1 MLNNLSAMGYFLDP
15 KSCIWMRPNYP
26 GIAYCDGNEIEDR
39 IAVAIRQSQD
49 ITVFSSELSQHCTD
63 WPSIY
68 HLSNSRANILRP
80 FKSLLSGDIL
90 EIGAGCGAI
99 TRYLGECGGKVLAL
113 EGSPRRAE
121 IARSR
126 TRDLSNVTVVAD
138 NFENF
143 KSNKRYDVITLIG
156 VLEYAN
162 MFVKGDNPALA
173 MLAHVSSMLKP
184 NGKLIVAIENQL
196 GLKYFAGAPED
207 HIGIEMYGIEGLY
220 KKNQP
225 QTYGSRVLEDMLK
238 QAGFACSDFMAPFP
252 DYKLPTS
259 IIGKSGFLHKGFDA
273 AAFAWQNAKRD
284 LQLPPHLA
292 FSPELAWPPIFQNG
306 IAVDLA
312 NSFLI
317 ISHKSFTEDFAKNNL
332 AWHFSTNRKKEYCKQ
347 TTFIERSN
355 GSIEVQYLAL
365 EPKRINKS
373 KASKVIFSFPENDK
387 YYQGELLHYKL
398 IKTVSQDG
406 WCIDDL
412 SILVKKYLTI
422 LSRESSLCCSDKN
435 TMLPGEYIDI
445 IPQNIIINND
455 DSWSIIDKEWKLINS
470 VSVGRVLFRSLLG
483 IIYSTT
489 RFGLASTNIIYTP
502 IQFIESV
509 YNSIDISITGEEILE
524 YAKQEYEFQEIIA
537 LQRLSLDDFLN
548 WISGSELNVY
558 NYNKLLFLKSSQ
570 VAQSRGFIAEKE
582 GVIAEK
588 DGVIVSLNEEVVSRE
603 GQIQAL
609 AAQVSEKEGIIAE
622 KEGIIAEK
630 EGIIA
635 ENEGII
641 AENEGI
647 IAENEGVIAVKGKII
662 VDLENQL
669 LEKKEALT
677 GLSSEIDNLIES
689 LSRSEVYAD
698 GLRGMISEKDIEI
711 GVLSEGVNNRDA
723 QISVLHEHIAE
734 KENVMSQRD
743 QDLQHLRAYLDLV
756 KSSWSWRLTA
766 PLRAVQEKAIS
777 IVQTLKRYRMAA
789 WIIWTHRKTGVFDP
803 QWYLLRYPDI
813 KASGMNPW
821 WHFAMYGLY
830 EGRAPHEGF
839 DVAYYAD
846 NNQDIASAFTN
857 PLLHYAL
864 WGYSENRPWRAPASN
879 STTGEHDIKVPRAL
893 GRLAQPPIERLSAY
907 PQRQWPLISVVMPT
921 YNTPISFLD
930 RAIESVRTQKY
941 PYWELCIADDC
952 SASEDV
958 RARLKVQ
965 AASDTRIKLVCNT
978 QNRGISC
985 ATNSAVAV
993 ATGSFCALLDHDD
1006 ELAPE
1011 ALAEVAVAILENPD
1025 ADVVYTDQD
1034 KIDEDGIR
1042 FEPFHKPAWSPI
1054 YLQGVMYIGH
1064 LLVVRTEVLHKVG
1077 GCDSRYDKIQDF
1089 ELMLRLHEV
1098 GAEVIHIPKILY
1110 HWRTLP
1116 GSIAASTDA
1125 KGNIESLQAA
1135 AVQSHLDRQRLPLQ
1149 TKAHPSL
1156 PHRIQL
1162 FSAAKSDSRL
1172 VSIIIPTQDAPEHI
1186 RRCLDTLFGMTRGC
1200 SFEVII
1206 ADTGTTDSDAIE
1218 AQNTYPVKRI
1228 ECPGPFN
1235 FSRANNIAAREAKGE
1250 FLLFLNNDTEVV
1262 DPDWLLTLLAHHSLP
1277 NVGAVGPILI
1287 YPNGEVQHAGVVI
1300 GARGTAD
1307 HILRHVN
1314 PMCDGYAGSLP
1325 CAREVSAVTAACMMM
1340 PRDLFIELGGFNE
1353 DYARHYQDTDLCL
1366 RIREAG
1372 RSILHVGNVHLK
1384 HHESVSRGGIYDM
1397 VDRAIFQDRWFS
1409 ILTEG
1414 DPFYNPNF
1422 KLDILNYT
1430 LR

>member
-1 MLNNLSAMGYFLDP
+1 MVIKKELESDLLKASAFETSQIVESAWIGHNPFANWLIRNFKPSLLVELGTHNGNSYFTFCQSIVEAELKTKCFAVDTWQGDEHAGIYDDKVYEEVSRHNQSQYSSFSELIRSTFDSTVDRFEDGTIDLLHIDGLHTYEAVKHDFETWRTKVSKNGLILFHDICVRERGFGVWKLWSELIVEYPNHFEFDHAYGLGVLNLEKDHEHHVILDL
-15 KSCIWMRPNYP
+15 
-26 GIAYCDGNEIEDR
+26 NEIKKK
-39 IAVAIRQSQD
+39 
-49 ITVFSSELSQHCTD
+49 H
-63 WPSIY
+63 
-68 HLSNSRANILRP
+68 
-80 FKSLLSGDIL
+80 GDIFSAFGKHQCNIQEL
-90 EIGAGCGAI
+90 QSRNHEIGALSETVASRDGQI
-99 TRYLGECGGKVLAL
+99 AL
-113 EGSPRRAE
+113 IQGVIAE
-121 IARSR
+121 
-126 TRDLSNVTVVAD
+126 
-138 NFENF
+138 
-143 KSNKRYDVITLIG
+143 K
-156 VLEYAN
+156 
-162 MFVKGDNPALA
+162 
-173 MLAHVSSMLKP
+173 
-184 NGKLIVAIENQL
+184 
-196 GLKYFAGAPED
+196 
-207 HIGIEMYGIEGLY
+207 
-220 KKNQP
+220 
-225 QTYGSRVLEDMLK
+225 
-238 QAGFACSDFMAPFP
+238 
-252 DYKLPTS
+252 
-259 IIGKSGFLHKGFDA
+259 
-273 AAFAWQNAKRD
+273 
-284 LQLPPHLA
+284 
-292 FSPELAWPPIFQNG
+292 
-306 IAVDLA
+306 
-312 NSFLI
+312 
-317 ISHKSFTEDFAKNNL
+317 
-332 AWHFSTNRKKEYCKQ
+332 
-347 TTFIERSN
+347 
-355 GSIEVQYLAL
+355 
-365 EPKRINKS
+365 
-373 KASKVIFSFPENDK
+373 
-387 YYQGELLHYKL
+387 
-398 IKTVSQDG
+398 
-406 WCIDDL
+406 
-412 SILVKKYLTI
+412 
-422 LSRESSLCCSDKN
+422 
-435 TMLPGEYIDI
+435 
-445 IPQNIIINND
+445 
-455 DSWSIIDKEWKLINS
+455 
-470 VSVGRVLFRSLLG
+470 
-483 IIYSTT
+483 
-489 RFGLASTNIIYTP
+489 
-502 IQFIESV
+502 ESV
-509 YNSIDISITGEEILE
+509 
-524 YAKQEYEFQEIIA
+524 
-537 LQRLSLDDFLN
+537 
-548 WISGSELNVY
+548 
-558 NYNKLLFLKSSQ
+558 
-570 VAQSRGFIAEKE
+570 IAEKE
-582 GVIAEK
+582 GVIA
-588 DGVIVSLNEEVVSRE
+588 GLNEEVASRE
-603 GQIQAL
+603 GQIQDLVAK
-609 AAQVSEKEGIIAE
+609 VSEKEG
-622 KEGIIAEK
+622 
-630 EGIIA
+630 
-635 ENEGII
+635 
-641 AENEGI
+641 
-647 IAENEGVIAVKGKII
+647 VIAAKDQII
-662 VDLENQL
+662 IDSENQL
-669 LEKKEALT
+669 LEKKEAFA
-677 GLSSEIDNLIES
+677 GLSSKTDKLRES
-689 LSRSEVYAD
+689 LSLKAQQIE
-698 GLRGMISEKDIEI
+698 GLQRDISEKDNEI
-711 GVLSEGVNNRDA
+711 GALSEAVGNRDR
-723 QISVLHEHIAE
+723 QISGLQRHIAE
-734 KENVMSQRD
+734 KENVISQRD
-743 QDLQHLRAYLDLV
+743 HDLQHIRSYLDLV
-756 KSSWSWRLTA
+756 KSSLSWRLTA
-766 PLRAVQEKAIS
+766 PLRRVQEKVKS
-777 IVQTLKRYRMAA
+777 VVQTLKRYRLAA

-803 QWYLLRYPDI
+803 EWYLQSNPDVREKRI
-813 KASGMNPW
+813 NPW

-864 WGYSENRPWRAPASN
+864 WGYSENRPWRAPSSN
-879 STTGEHDIKVPRAL
+879 IPTGELDIKVPRAL

-921 YNTPISFLD
+921 YNTPITFLD

-941 PYWELCIADDC
+941 PYWELCIVDD
-952 SASEDV
+952 SSPNEDV
-958 RARLKVQ
+958 RARLIVQ
-965 AASDTRIKLVCNT
+965 AASDTRIKLVFNT

-985 ATNSAVAV
+985 STNSAVAV
-993 ATGSFCALLDHDD
+993 ATGSFCAFLDHDD

-1162 FSAAKSDSRL
+1162 FSAAKSDPRL
-1172 VSIIIPTQDAPEHI
+1172 VSIIIPTKDAPEHI

-1218 AQNTYPVKRI
+1218 AQNTYPIKRI

-1235 FSRANNIAAREAKGE
+1235 FSRVNNIAAREAKGE

-1287 YPNGEVQHAGVVI
+1287 YPNGEVQHAGVAI

-1340 PRDLFIELGGFNE
+1340 PSDLFMELGGFNE

-1372 RSILHVGNVHLK
+1372 RSILHVGNVILK

-1422 KLDILNYT
+1422 KLDLLNYT